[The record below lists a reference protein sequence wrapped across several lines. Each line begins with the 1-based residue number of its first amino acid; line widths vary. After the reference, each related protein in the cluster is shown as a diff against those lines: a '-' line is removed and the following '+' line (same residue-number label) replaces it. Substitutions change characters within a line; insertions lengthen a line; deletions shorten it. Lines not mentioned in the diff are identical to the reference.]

1 MISIQNVALQIKD
14 GRNKKELFENLN
26 LTLNEGQKVAIMGKS
41 GSGKTT
47 LLKLIAGLIKAE
59 TGAIIF
65 DGKNLSSMNA
75 NERSFN
81 RLRNIGFIFQDN
93 PMIESKNVFENIA
106 LPLKY
111 LGVEK
116 KNVEKKVHVMSKRLD
131 ISHLLSENPSYLS
144 GGEKQRVGIARAL
157 ITDPKLILADE
168 PTGSLDSETEL
179 MVLDIFQRIEWNNT
193 SFVMVTH
200 DASVANICD
209 ELYMLKDRKLEN
221 FQDFRNIQNNFEFYY
236 QP

>member
-1 MISIQNVALQIKD
+1 
-14 GRNKKELFENLN
+14 
-26 LTLNEGQKVAIMGKS
+26 
-41 GSGKTT
+41 
-47 LLKLIAGLIKAE
+47 
-59 TGAIIF
+59 
-65 DGKNLSSMNA
+65 
-75 NERSFN
+75 
-81 RLRNIGFIFQDN
+81 
-93 PMIESKNVFENIA
+93 MIESKNVFENIA

-221 FQDFRNIQNNFEFYY
+221 FQDFRNI
-236 QP
+236 

>member
-221 FQDFRNIQNNFEFYY
+221 FQDFRNI
-236 QP
+236 

>member
-209 ELYMLKDRKLEN
+209 ELYKLKDRKLEN
-221 FQDFRNIQNNFEFYY
+221 FKDFRNI
-236 QP
+236 

>member
-221 FQDFRNIQNNFEFYY
+221 FKDFRNI
-236 QP
+236 

>member
-93 PMIESKNVFENIA
+93 PMIESKNVFDNIA

-221 FQDFRNIQNNFEFYY
+221 FQDFRNI
-236 QP
+236 